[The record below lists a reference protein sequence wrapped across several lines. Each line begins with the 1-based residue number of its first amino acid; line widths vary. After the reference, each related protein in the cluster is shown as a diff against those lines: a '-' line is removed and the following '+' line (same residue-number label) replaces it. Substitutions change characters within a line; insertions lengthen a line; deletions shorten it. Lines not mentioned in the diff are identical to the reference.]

1 MFLPVEFKDKDGSYY
16 EQLNVTHITRTS
28 FINRMNPDAG
38 SKIHMRTGEVL
49 TTSVPYDI
57 LSTAIDECWK
67 SAAAMI
73 MFTILAEKAK
83 ILSTKDLDLE
93 DLEPSASTE

>member
-1 MFLPVEFKDKDGSYY
+1 MFLPVEFKDKDGSYF

-67 SAAAMI
+67 SAASMI
-73 MFTILAEKAK
+73 MFSILAEKAK
-83 ILSTKDLDLE
+83 ILSVKDLDSE
-93 DLEPSASTE
+93 DLEPSESKE

>member
-49 TTSVPYDI
+49 STSVPYDI
-57 LSTAIDECWK
+57 LSNAIDECWK
-67 SAAAMI
+67 SDASMI

-83 ILSTKDLDLE
+83 ILSTKDFNLE
-93 DLEPSASTE
+93 DLEPSASKE

>member
-49 TTSVPYDI
+49 TTSVPYDV
-57 LSTAIDECWK
+57 LSIAIDECWK

-83 ILSTKDLDLE
+83 ILSTKDFDLE
-93 DLEPSASTE
+93 DLEPSESKE

>member
-1 MFLPVEFKDKDGSYY
+1 MFLPIEFKDKDGSYY

-38 SKIHMRTGEVL
+38 TKIHMRTGEVL

-67 SAAAMI
+67 SAASMI

-93 DLEPSASTE
+93 DLESSASTE

>member
-73 MFTILAEKAK
+73 MFSILAEKAK
-83 ILSTKDLDLE
+83 ILSTKDFDLE
-93 DLEPSASTE
+93 DLEPSASKE

>member
-57 LSTAIDECWK
+57 LSNAIDECWK
-67 SAAAMI
+67 SAASMI

-93 DLEPSASTE
+93 DLESSASTE

>member
-67 SAAAMI
+67 SAASMI
-73 MFTILAEKAK
+73 MFSILAEKAK

>member
-1 MFLPVEFKDKDGSYY
+1 MFLPIEFKDKEGSYF

-67 SAAAMI
+67 SAASMI
-73 MFTILAEKAK
+73 MFSILAEKAK
-83 ILSTKDLDLE
+83 ILSTKDFDSE
-93 DLEPSASTE
+93 DLESSESKE

>member
-1 MFLPVEFKDKDGSYY
+1 MFLPIELKDKDGSYF

-67 SAAAMI
+67 SAASMI
-73 MFTILAEKAK
+73 MFAILAEKSK
-83 ILSTKDLDLE
+83 ILSTKDFDSE
-93 DLEPSASTE
+93 DLEPSESKE

>member
-67 SAAAMI
+67 SAASMI
-73 MFTILAEKAK
+73 MFTILAEKSK
-83 ILSTKDLDLE
+83 ILSTKDFDSE
-93 DLEPSASTE
+93 DLESSASKE

>member
-1 MFLPVEFKDKDGSYY
+1 MFLPVEFRDKDGSYY

-67 SAAAMI
+67 SAASMI
-73 MFTILAEKAK
+73 MFSILAEKAK

>member
-67 SAAAMI
+67 SAASMI
-73 MFTILAEKAK
+73 MFSILAEKAK
-83 ILSTKDLDLE
+83 ILSSKDLDLE

>member
-67 SAAAMI
+67 SAASMI
-73 MFTILAEKAK
+73 MFAILAEKAK

>member
-67 SAAAMI
+67 SAASMS

-93 DLEPSASTE
+93 DLESSASTE

>member
-1 MFLPVEFKDKDGSYY
+1 MFLPVEFKDKDGAYY

-57 LSTAIDECWK
+57 LSNAIDECWK
-67 SAAAMI
+67 SAASMI

-83 ILSTKDLDLE
+83 ILSTKDLYLE
-93 DLEPSASTE
+93 DLESSASTE

>member
-1 MFLPVEFKDKDGSYY
+1 MFLPVEFRDKDGSYF

-67 SAAAMI
+67 SAASMI

-83 ILSTKDLDLE
+83 ILSTKDFDSE
-93 DLEPSASTE
+93 DLEPSELKE

>member
-1 MFLPVEFKDKDGSYY
+1 MFLPVEFRDKDGSYF

-67 SAAAMI
+67 SAASMI

-83 ILSTKDLDLE
+83 ILSVKDLDLE
-93 DLEPSASTE
+93 DLEPSVSTE

>member
-1 MFLPVEFKDKDGSYY
+1 MFLPIEFKDKDGSYY

-57 LSTAIDECWK
+57 LSNAIDECWK

-93 DLEPSASTE
+93 DLEPSESKE

>member
-1 MFLPVEFKDKDGSYY
+1 MFLPIEFKDKDGSYY

-38 SKIHMRTGEVL
+38 TKIHMRTGEVL

-57 LSTAIDECWK
+57 LSIAIDECWK

-93 DLEPSASTE
+93 DLEPSESKE

>member
-83 ILSTKDLDLE
+83 ILSTKDFDPE
-93 DLEPSASTE
+93 DFEPSEPKE

>member
-67 SAAAMI
+67 SAASMI

-83 ILSTKDLDLE
+83 ILSTKDLDIE

>member
-1 MFLPVEFKDKDGSYY
+1 MFLPIEFKDKDGSYY

-67 SAAAMI
+67 SAASMI
-73 MFTILAEKAK
+73 MFAILAEKAK

>member
-67 SAAAMI
+67 SAASMI

-83 ILSTKDLDLE
+83 ILSVKDLDSE

>member
-57 LSTAIDECWK
+57 LSTAIEECWK
-67 SAAAMI
+67 SAASMI

-83 ILSTKDLDLE
+83 ILSAKDLDLE

>member
-1 MFLPVEFKDKDGSYY
+1 MFLPIEFKDKDGSCY

-38 SKIHMRTGEVL
+38 TKIHMRTGEVL

-57 LSTAIDECWK
+57 LSIAIDECWK

-93 DLEPSASTE
+93 DLESSESKE

>member
-1 MFLPVEFKDKDGSYY
+1 MFLPIEFKDKDGSYY

-38 SKIHMRTGEVL
+38 TKIHMRTGEVL

-57 LSTAIDECWK
+57 LSIAIDECWK

>member
-67 SAAAMI
+67 SAASMI
-73 MFTILAEKAK
+73 MFSILAEKAK
-83 ILSTKDLDLE
+83 ILSVKDLDLE

>member
-67 SAAAMI
+67 SAASMI

-93 DLEPSASTE
+93 DLESSASTE

>member
-1 MFLPVEFKDKDGSYY
+1 MFLPIELKDKDGSYY
-16 EQLNVTHITRTS
+16 EQLNVTHITRTT

-57 LSTAIDECWK
+57 LSNAIDECWK
-67 SAAAMI
+67 SAASMI

-83 ILSTKDLDLE
+83 ILSTKDFNPE
-93 DLEPSASTE
+93 DFEPSELKE

>member
-73 MFTILAEKAK
+73 MFSILAEKAK
-83 ILSTKDLDLE
+83 ILSSKDLDLE
-93 DLEPSASTE
+93 DLEPSASKE

>member
-67 SAAAMI
+67 SAASMI
-73 MFTILAEKAK
+73 MFSILAEKAK
-83 ILSTKDLDLE
+83 ILSAKDLDLE

>member
-1 MFLPVEFKDKDGSYY
+1 MFLPIEFKDKDGSYY

-67 SAAAMI
+67 SAASMI
-73 MFTILAEKAK
+73 MFSILAEKAK
-83 ILSTKDLDLE
+83 ILSVKDLDPE

>member
-1 MFLPVEFKDKDGSYY
+1 MFLPIEFKDKDGSYY

-57 LSTAIDECWK
+57 LSIAIDECWK

-93 DLEPSASTE
+93 DLEPSESKE

>member
-67 SAAAMI
+67 SAASMI
-73 MFTILAEKAK
+73 MFSILAEKAK
-83 ILSTKDLDLE
+83 ILSAKDLDLE
-93 DLEPSASTE
+93 DLEPSVSTE

>member
-1 MFLPVEFKDKDGSYY
+1 MFLPVEFKDKDGLYY

-67 SAAAMI
+67 SAASMI

-83 ILSTKDLDLE
+83 ILSAKDLDLE

>member
-1 MFLPVEFKDKDGSYY
+1 
-16 EQLNVTHITRTS
+16 
-28 FINRMNPDAG
+28 MNPDAG

-57 LSTAIDECWK
+57 LSNAIDECWK
-67 SAAAMI
+67 SAASMI

>member
-67 SAAAMI
+67 SAASMI
-73 MFTILAEKAK
+73 MFSILAEKAK
-83 ILSTKDLDLE
+83 ILSVKDLDSE